1 MVKSAD
7 FRTMRF
13 PLKQGGGQVP
23 ALGFGTLIAD
33 PTVTLSAT
41 RDVSRITLFD
51 GLLIAEF
58 DGLPTFASRVL

>member
-7 FRTMRF
+7 FRTMRI
-13 PLKQGGGQVP
+13 PLRQGAGQIP

-51 GLLIAEF
+51 GVTSTVF
-58 DGLPTFASRVL
+58 DGLPTSASRSL